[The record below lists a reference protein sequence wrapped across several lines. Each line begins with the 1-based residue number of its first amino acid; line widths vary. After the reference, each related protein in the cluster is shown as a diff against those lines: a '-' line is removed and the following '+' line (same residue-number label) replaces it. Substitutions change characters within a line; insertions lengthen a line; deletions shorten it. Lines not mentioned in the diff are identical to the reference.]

1 MIPNPIVVPVTLSTS
16 ETTVP
21 VQLAASGASVPV
33 DTGHVVAPVQID
45 FTASAITLEPDED
58 ATVDYSDK
66 HFSFGIPKGEK
77 GDQGDR
83 GYPGADGEP
92 GAPGEP
98 GRDGTDGFSP
108 VASVSKSGKT
118 ATITITDKYGT
129 TTTTVK
135 DGADGG
141 QGVPG
146 YSPLASVSKS
156 GSTATI
162 IITDQNGT
170 TTASVSDGQD
180 GTNGTNGT
188 DGFSPIATVSK
199 VGDTATISVTD
210 ANGTTTASVK
220 DGANGTNGTNGQ
232 DGFSPVATVSK
243 VGDTATISITDE
255 NGTTTASVSDG
266 TDGTNG
272 QDGYSPSASV
282 TKAGGVVTISIT
294 DKDGTTSE
302 TVNDIT
308 TYAASPAAAGNA
320 TRSNGILYGHVD
332 STSTAKVFTATVAG
346 VTSYYDGLTI
356 MLYNGVITSASGFT
370 IDINGL
376 GAYGAYNNMTLGNDI
391 TPTAPTRDTT
401 IFNVNY
407 SMLFT
412 FSTNIGNQ
420 GISGWI
426 CYRGY
431 DANTNTIGYQ
441 LRTNSTIMTVTDT
454 ARYYKIYFTSA
465 NGNQWVPASA
475 NSTNN
480 ATGVRSVNQ
489 RPIDPFGRIVY
500 TSANTN
506 YTSGSNLAATTIW
519 DQYVLTL
526 GYSFNT
532 TGAALTLTTKAP
544 VYVKCAPQS
553 DGSAIMDSTTPIV
566 QALPSTEDGKIYI
579 WLGIAISATTIELY
593 PNHPVY
599 YYKDSAIRI
608 WTNAPAGGAVASVN
622 GQTGTVVLDASD
634 VGALPDSTVIPTVP
648 TNVSSFNNDSGYLT
662 SSTGVTSF
670 NGSNGAITYTA
681 PVTSVNGSTGAVTV
695 TVPTKT
701 SDLNNDSGFLTSAV
715 TSFNGNTGAV
725 TYTAPVTSVNGSTG
739 AVSLSIPSITAIT
752 VELNSSNW
760 SSNVQTV
767 SAVGVTASNTV
778 IVSASPSSI
787 ADYSSAGIYCSAQS
801 ANALEFTCS
810 TEPTSTLYANVLIIS

>member
-308 TYAASPAAAGNA
+308 TYAGSASAAGNA
-320 TRSNGILYGHVD
+320 TMTNGILYGAVD
-332 STSTAKVFTATVAG
+332 GTSTSTAFKATITG
-346 VTSYYDGLTI
+346 VTEYYDGLTI
-356 MLYNGVITSASGFT
+356 MLKNGVVTSASGIT
-370 IDINGL
+370 LNINGL
-376 GAYGAYNNMTLGNDI
+376 GAKKVYISTGATSLATTQFNINYTMMFTYDS
-391 TPTAPTRDTT
+391 TR
-401 IFNVNY
+401 V
-407 SMLFT
+407 
-412 FSTNIGNQ
+412 
-420 GISGWI
+420 SGGCWI
-426 CYRGY
+426 MYFGY
-431 DANTNTIGYQ
+431 DSNTNTVGYQ
-441 LRTNSTIMTVTDT
+441 VRTNSTVLPTSD
-454 ARYYKIYFTSA
+454 AFRYYKLLFTSA
-465 NGNQWVPASA
+465 DGTKWIPAAAS
-475 NSTNN
+475 STNS
-480 ATGVRSVNQ
+480 ATSAKTVNQ
-489 RPIDPFGRIVY
+489 KPIDPFGRIVY
-500 TSANTN
+500 VNSTTAYSAGNDI
-506 YTSGSNLAATTIW
+506 AATTIW
-519 DQYVLTL
+519 DIYTLVL
-526 GYSFNT
+526 GYSFNR

-544 VYVKCAPQS
+544 VYIKCAPQS
-553 DGSAIMDSTTPIV
+553 DGSAIMDSDNPFV
-566 QALPSTEDGKIYI
+566 QTLPSTEDGKIYI
-579 WLGIAISATTIELY
+579 FLGIAYDATHIELY
-593 PNHPVY
+593 MVHPVY
-599 YYKDSAIRI
+599 YYKGSAIRI
-608 WTNAPAGGAVASVN
+608 WTNAPAM
-622 GQTGTVVLDASD
+622 
-634 VGALPDSTVIPTVP
+634 P
-648 TNVSSFNNDSGYLT
+648 TNVSSFNNDAGYLT
-662 SSTGVTSF
+662 
-670 NGSNGAITYTA
+670 
-681 PVTSVNGSTGAVTV
+681 
-695 TVPTKT
+695 
-701 SDLNNDSGFLTSAV
+701 L
-715 TSFNGNTGAV
+715 
-725 TYTAPVTSVNGSTG
+725 
-739 AVSLSIPSITAIT
+739 
-752 VELNSSNW
+752 
-760 SSNVQTV
+760 
-767 SAVGVTASNTV
+767 
-778 IVSASPSSI
+778 
-787 ADYSSAGIYCSAQS
+787 
-801 ANALEFTCS
+801 
-810 TEPTSTLYANVLIIS
+810 STLPVYNGGVS